1 MRSGAHDLCVSLI
14 FAGVPHSG
22 GGFTTFLNLKFPTS
36 CHGCF
41 GVYRGQT
48 ERAKLFHTSLGLK
61 MTALPA
67 VTITGVNSATAQMAD
82 KAEDLIGT
90 WEW

>member
-1 MRSGAHDLCVSLI
+1 MRSEAHDLCVSLI

-41 GVYRGQT
+41 GVYGGQT
-48 ERAKLFHTSLGLK
+48 ERAKTVPHFARIEDDG
-61 MTALPA
+61 
-67 VTITGVNSATAQMAD
+67 VITGVNSATAQMAH